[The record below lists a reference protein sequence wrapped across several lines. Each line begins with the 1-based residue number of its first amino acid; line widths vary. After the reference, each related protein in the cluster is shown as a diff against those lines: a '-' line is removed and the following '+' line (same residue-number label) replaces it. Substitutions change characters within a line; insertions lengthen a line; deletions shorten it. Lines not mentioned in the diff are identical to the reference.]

1 MKQITETIPNVKFFI
16 KGDEKPIIVGEEE
29 SLKSLFT
36 NLINNSIDAMDKD
49 PMLVMDFH
57 KRKQWVVTEIIDN
70 GKGISEEDQKKLFT
84 PFFTTKSRGTGLGL
98 AIVKKI
104 VDDHNGKVEF
114 ESEEGKGTT
123 CRIYLLRKEK

>member
-1 MKQITETIPNVKFFI
+1 
-16 KGDEKPIIVGEEE
+16 
-29 SLKSLFT
+29 
-36 NLINNSIDAMDKD
+36 MDKD
-49 PMLVMDFH
+49 PMLVIDFH
-57 KRKQWVVTEIIDN
+57 NKKQWVVTEIVDN
-70 GKGISEEDQKKLFT
+70 GKGISDEDLKKLFT

-123 CRIYLLRKEK
+123 CRIYLLKKE